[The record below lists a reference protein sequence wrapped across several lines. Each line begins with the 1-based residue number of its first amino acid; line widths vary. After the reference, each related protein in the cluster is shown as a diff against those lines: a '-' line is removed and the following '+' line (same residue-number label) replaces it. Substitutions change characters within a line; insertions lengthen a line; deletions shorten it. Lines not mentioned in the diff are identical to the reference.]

1 MKKILIFS
9 LMAFGMFATPV
20 LAQNRTQKA
29 KTTVAGKARKF
40 WDNAKKSVQ
49 STTEQIKDEL
59 GIDNTDHDALRRKY
73 MPIYTDNLY
82 KGGDAN
88 QLIQACREIFHQK
101 YPSSYIQTSVIPQDT
116 WKSEPVKEHGSIV
129 GYLQSMY
136 CYVLA
141 KDGNDG
147 YINAEFTFQRYK
159 RVGEAYEHVEG
170 KWPGMTRVDILTPE
184 IYDKI
189 KD

>member
-1 MKKILIFS
+1 M
-9 LMAFGMFATPV
+9 
-20 LAQNRTQKA
+20 
-29 KTTVAGKARKF
+29 
-40 WDNAKKSVQ
+40 
-49 STTEQIKDEL
+49 
-59 GIDNTDHDALRRKY
+59 
-73 MPIYTDNLY
+73 
-82 KGGDAN
+82 
-88 QLIQACREIFHQK
+88 
-101 YPSSYIQTSVIPQDT
+101 
-116 WKSEPVKEHGSIV
+116 KEHGSIV